1 MWTHSESRNIFWL
14 GIEHDFE
21 ELLVHLYAAEAEEES
36 SLFLLKLHLENKD
49 ELSVFNS
56 EELKEINHLLTV
68 LIGQTRRHHRMM
80 SHITRLLT
88 QFKKGMHKV

>member
-14 GIEHDFE
+14 GIERDFE
-21 ELLVHLYAAEAEEES
+21 ELLVRLYAAEAEEES

-49 ELSVFNS
+49 EFSVFS
-56 EELKEINHLLTV
+56 PDELKEINQLLRL

-80 SHITRLLT
+80 SHITRLLA